1 MWVSSQVVLYV
12 VNPQASGE
20 VLSLAGDVLYVL
32 GCHVAQTPCCKKI
45 FCSYYL
51 QEKVNAS
58 VENVNVILALKALP
72 VSARPL
78 TRPAV
83 P

>member
-1 MWVSSQVVLYV
+1 MALSVRVEETVCVAGASATTQIVEANTMDPT
-12 VNPQASGE
+12 VNVTMTTVRSFRTNNVE
-20 VLSLAGDVLYVL
+20 
-32 GCHVAQTPCCKKI
+32 
-45 FCSYYL
+45 
-51 QEKVNAS
+51 EKVNAS